1 VDNQTAQAL
10 ETLVEFGNELSQDLG
25 ELKSS
30 MGGLKAYI
38 AQEIATGIEAARA
51 ELSITMYSLVAEAN
65 QNAQERAAAA
75 QKELAD
81 ISELMASGG
90 QMKTVRLIHDAEGK
104 TVGAIVTE
112 RTN

>member
-1 VDNQTAQAL
+1 MDKQTSDI
-10 ETLVEFGNELSQDLG
+10 VEKLANFSNELSGDVCDL
-25 ELKSS
+25 KAA
-30 MGGLKAYI
+30 MCGLRAYI
-38 AQEIATGIEAARA
+38 AQQIAKGIEDARA
-51 ELSITMYSLVAEAN
+51 ELSVTMYSLVAEAN

-81 ISELMASGG
+81 IPELMASSG
-90 QMKTVRLIHDAEGK
+90 QTKTANHDAEGK